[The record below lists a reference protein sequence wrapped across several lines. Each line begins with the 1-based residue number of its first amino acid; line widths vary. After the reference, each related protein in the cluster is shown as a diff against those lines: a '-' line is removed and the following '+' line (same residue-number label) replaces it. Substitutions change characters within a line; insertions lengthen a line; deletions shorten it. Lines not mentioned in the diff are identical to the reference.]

1 MILSQVL
8 NCYNYKNIYKCLL
21 IIWDCIIVLI
31 RILEVRIMASSSNP
45 AGFWVG
51 LVLAII
57 GGIMA
62 LYFGFHND
70 IFWMCVGVLLFII
83 GMFAMAKSK

>member
-1 MILSQVL
+1 
-8 NCYNYKNIYKCLL
+8 
-21 IIWDCIIVLI
+21 
-31 RILEVRIMASSSNP
+31 MASSSNP